1 MNKIKALQDNNESS
15 SINIVSCN
23 KKRILLV
30 DDEPDITFTYKM
42 ALENSRLFEVY
53 TFNDPLKAVVNFR
66 VHFYDLVISD
76 IKMPEMN
83 GFIFCRKLKEMDN
96 NIRICFLSA
105 SEEEIYHQY
114 NEELEL
120 ASYLKKP
127 TSIIEL
133 IKQINS
139 ILQ

>member
-1 MNKIKALQDNNESS
+1 MNKTKALQDNNEIS
-15 SINIVSCN
+15 SINIISSN
-23 KKRILLV
+23 KKRILLM
-30 DDEPDITFTYKM
+30 DDEPDITLTYKM
-42 ALENSRLFEVY
+42 ALESSGLFEVY
-53 TFNDPLKAVVNFR
+53 TFNEPLKAVVNFR

-76 IKMPEMN
+76 IKMPNMN

-120 ASYLKKP
+120 ACYLKKP
-127 TSIIEL
+127 ISIIEL

>member
-1 MNKIKALQDNNESS
+1 MNKTKALQDNNEIS
-15 SINIVSCN
+15 SINIISSN

-30 DDEPDITFTYKM
+30 DDEPDITLTYKM
-42 ALENSRLFEVY
+42 ALESSGLFEVY
-53 TFNDPLKAVVNFR
+53 TFNEPLKAVVNFR

-76 IKMPEMN
+76 IKMPNMN

-120 ASYLKKP
+120 ACYLKKP
-127 TSIIEL
+127 ISIIEL

>member
-1 MNKIKALQDNNESS
+1 M
-15 SINIVSCN
+15 
-23 KKRILLV
+23 
-30 DDEPDITFTYKM
+30 DDEPDITLTYKM
-42 ALENSRLFEVY
+42 ALESSGLFEVY
-53 TFNDPLKAVVNFR
+53 TFNEPLKAVVNFR

-76 IKMPEMN
+76 IKMPNMN
-83 GFIFCRKLKEMDN
+83 GFIFCRMLKEMDN

-120 ASYLKKP
+120 ACYLKKP
-127 TSIIEL
+127 ISIIEL

>member
-1 MNKIKALQDNNESS
+1 MNKIKALQDKNEIS
-15 SINIVSCN
+15 SINIVSSN

-30 DDEPDITFTYKM
+30 DDEPDITLTYKM
-42 ALENSRLFEVY
+42 ALESSGLFEVY
-53 TFNDPLKAVVNFR
+53 TFNEPLKAVVNFR

-76 IKMPEMN
+76 IKMPNMN

-120 ASYLKKP
+120 ACYLKKP
-127 TSIIEL
+127 ISIIEL

>member
-1 MNKIKALQDNNESS
+1 
-15 SINIVSCN
+15 
-23 KKRILLV
+23 V
-30 DDEPDITFTYKM
+30 DDEPDITLTYKM
-42 ALENSRLFEVY
+42 ALESSGLFEVY
-53 TFNDPLKAVVNFR
+53 TFNEPLKAVVNFR

-76 IKMPEMN
+76 IKMPNMN

-120 ASYLKKP
+120 ACYLKKP
-127 TSIIEL
+127 ISIFKL

>member
-1 MNKIKALQDNNESS
+1 MNKVKALQDKNEIS
-15 SINIVSCN
+15 SINIVSSN

-30 DDEPDITFTYKM
+30 DDEPDITLTYKM
-42 ALENSRLFEVY
+42 ALESSGLFEVY
-53 TFNDPLKAVVNFR
+53 TFNEPLKAVVNFR

-76 IKMPEMN
+76 IKMPNMN

-120 ASYLKKP
+120 ACYLKKP
-127 TSIIEL
+127 ISIIKL

>member
-1 MNKIKALQDNNESS
+1 M
-15 SINIVSCN
+15 
-23 KKRILLV
+23 

-42 ALENSRLFEVY
+42 ALESSRLFEVY

-83 GFIFCRKLKEMDN
+83 CFIFCRKLKEMDN

-114 NEELEL
+114 KEELEL
-120 ASYLKKP
+120 ASYLKNQP
-127 TSIIEL
+127 QL
-133 IKQINS
+133 LN
-139 ILQ
+139 